1 MTTKTVT
8 LYFHAL
14 ASAKDGVQVALVDMR
29 RVGWPLL
36 GTKTVEVEVPEVE
49 AASLPVKEQEA
60 IQVQQTQYQQYDTV
74 RTNMGLARKRLDK
87 ELL

>member
-49 AASLPVKEQEA
+49 AASLPAKEQEA